1 MLSAMDSWT
10 LLYTAV
16 LVMGSVWFLVR
27 RPASSLVIAA
37 VAAGGIDDNCCAICL
52 SQPLKPKQL
61 GCGHTFC
68 TDCIDQVRQRAYQ
81 GLNSASC
88 PLCRAPLSADAAF
101 VDAVTIIVRLEQRH
115 GRELDGGHSA
125 ATTEELS
132 QVIRSLER
140 VLEMDDNHIG
150 ALITLGEMLSDLEPN
165 RAIPLLRKAIDQS
178 EDPQPA
184 ALLAL
189 GTALL
194 TLGNMHDAMNEYQKA
209 ITTGNQQHNND
220 VVASAHM
227 KLAIIHEE
235 RGQMDLAI
243 EEYEKAMVADPD
255 NYLVPFNLGVA
266 LEATDNEGAIG
277 AYRKSLL
284 MNTDFY
290 ATNMALANA
299 YQRRIIDNASD
310 SSVAAG
316 LKRGEDVQLWL
327 GAVLRAKVSAASP
340 TDVQDCDEHV
350 QKIEQYF
357 PNAWAVYLEKGDSYM
372 MARV

>member
-1 MLSAMDSWT
+1 L
-10 LLYTAV
+10 
-16 LVMGSVWFLVR
+16 
-27 RPASSLVIAA
+27 
-37 VAAGGIDDNCCAICL
+37 
-52 SQPLKPKQL
+52 
-61 GCGHTFC
+61 
-68 TDCIDQVRQRAYQ
+68 
-81 GLNSASC
+81 
-88 PLCRAPLSADAAF
+88 
-101 VDAVTIIVRLEQRH
+101 DAVTIIIRLERH
-115 GRELDGGHSA
+115 GGQLDDGDHSA
-125 ATTEELS
+125 ATTEELF
-132 QVIRSLER
+132 QVVRSLER
-140 VLEMDDNHIG
+140 ALELDENHIG

-194 TLGNMHDAMNEYQKA
+194 TLGNIHDAMNEYQKA
-209 ITTGNQQHNND
+209 ITTGKQQQNND

-227 KLAIIHEE
+227 KVAIVYEE

-243 EEYEKAMVADPD
+243 QEYEKAMVADPD

-266 LEATDNEGAIG
+266 LEATDNEGAIR
-277 AYRKSLL
+277 AYKRSLL

-299 YQRRIIDNASD
+299 YQRRIIENAHDN
-310 SSVAAG
+310 SVAAG
-316 LKRGEDVQLWL
+316 LKRGEGVQLWL
-327 GAVLRAKVSAASP
+327 GAALRAKVGATSP
-340 TDVQDCDEHV
+340 PDVQDCDEHI

-357 PNAWAVYLEKGDSYM
+357 PNAWAMYREKGDSYM